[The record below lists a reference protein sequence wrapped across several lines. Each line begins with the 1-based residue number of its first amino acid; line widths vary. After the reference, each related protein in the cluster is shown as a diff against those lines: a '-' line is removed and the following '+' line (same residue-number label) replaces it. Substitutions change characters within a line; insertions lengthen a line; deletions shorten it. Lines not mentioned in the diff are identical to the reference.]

1 MLRPENVGG
10 IIAWVRH
17 YNAAGAKTLTAPR
30 RRLRYHR
37 RSMKTLNVIGPGRL
51 GRTLA
56 ALWAQAKLYE
66 VRDVLAR
73 DVEHARAAT
82 AFIGA
87 GRAVARLED
96 MQAADLWLVA
106 TPDDG
111 IARMARAMAAGGRV
125 RSGDIV
131 FHCSGALSAA
141 ELGAVAAQGAM
152 TASVH
157 PLKSFADPVTARD
170 TFAGT
175 YCVAEGDPDAVAAL
189 CGGFEG
195 IGGRVVGIDAATK
208 PLYHAASALVCND
221 LAALIEAG
229 LRCYERAGIAR
240 ETASRMI
247 EPLVRETVVN
257 VFRTGTVAALTGPV
271 ARGDAATVARHIA
284 SLRAAEPL
292 SARIHTDLSL
302 YALELAR
309 AQPGADVA
317 ALERLE
323 RLLRDAARAR

>member
-1 MLRPENVGG
+1 M
-10 IIAWVRH
+10 RH
-17 YNAAGAKTLTAPR
+17 YNAAGRETLTSSSA
-30 RRLRYHR
+30 L
-37 RSMKTLNVIGPGRL
+37 SSTGMKTLNVIGPGRL

-56 ALWAQAKLYE
+56 ALWAQARTFE

-73 DVEHARAAT
+73 SVEHARSAT
-82 AFIGA
+82 AFVGA
-87 GRAVARLED
+87 GRAVARLEE
-96 MQAADLWLVA
+96 MQPADLWLVA
-106 TPDDG
+106 TPDDS
-111 IARMARAMAAGGRV
+111 IARVGQAIAAAGRV
-125 RSGDIV
+125 RPGDIV

-141 ELGAVAAQGAM
+141 ELDAAAAQGAK

-157 PLKSFADPVTARD
+157 PLKSFADPATARD

-175 YCVAEGDPDAVAAL
+175 YCVGEGDAAAVSVLRA
-189 CGGFEG
+189 GFEG
-195 IGGRVVGIDAATK
+195 IGGRVVGIDAAAK

-240 ETASRMI
+240 ETAGRMI
-247 EPLVRETVVN
+247 EPLVRETVAN
-257 VFRTGTVAALTGPV
+257 IFRIGTVAALTGPV
-271 ARGDAATVARHIA
+271 ARGDAATVARHIE

-292 SARIHTDLSL
+292 SARIHHDLSL

-309 AQPGADVA
+309 AQGIADAA

-323 RLLRDAARAR
+323 RLLQGEGR